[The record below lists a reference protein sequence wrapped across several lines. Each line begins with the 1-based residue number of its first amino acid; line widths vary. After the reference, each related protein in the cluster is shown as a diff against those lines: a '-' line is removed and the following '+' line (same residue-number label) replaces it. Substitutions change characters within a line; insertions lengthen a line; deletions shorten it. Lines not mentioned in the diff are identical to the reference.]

1 MERSES
7 SLRRAQTTLDF
18 TIGITIF
25 LVVLA
30 AVFLF
35 VPGTLQPFSEGGQ
48 ENIVSVNRVADDLS
62 EGSLATEGTSHI
74 LNGTC
79 TEAFFNS
86 TNRCG
91 FDSTDVADL
100 VGLGEFKNANV
111 TIIGN
116 VSTRSGVQ
124 EILCYDHGDAPGSRL
139 ASPDPD
145 CGSSETRLAIG
156 DDPSVAE
163 SSVTARR
170 VVELDGRDIF
180 LVVKVW

>member
-1 MERSES
+1 MES
-7 SLRRAQTTLDF
+7 SAGRAQTTLDF

-25 LVVLA
+25 IVVIA

-62 EGSLATEGTSHI
+62 VGSLATDGTPHV

-79 TEAFFNS
+79 TEAFFNA
-86 TNRCG
+86 TDRCG
-91 FDSTDVADL
+91 FDSTDVTEL
-100 VGLGEFKNANV
+100 VGLGEFQTANV
-111 TIIGN
+111 TILGN

-124 EILCYDHGDAPGSRL
+124 EILCYDHGDAPGDRL
-139 ASPDPD
+139 TSPDPACD
-145 CGSSETRLAIG
+145 SSETRLAIG
-156 DDPSVAE
+156 DDPSVAQ

-170 VVELDGRDIF
+170 VVELDGSDVF